1 MSVTVNYERLEIIE
15 LERRVAELEADLSRL
30 ATFIQS
36 RHPMGKV
43 CHVGLRQAVPG
54 AIDVIDLLE
63 RQVKAVK
70 RNYTKRKGR

>member
-1 MSVTVNYERLEIIE
+1 VTTNYERLEIIE
-15 LERRVAELEADLSRL
+15 PERRVSDLESDLSRL
-30 ATFIQS
+30 AAFVQS

-43 CHVGLRQAVPG
+43 CHVGIRQAVPG

-70 RNYTKRKGR
+70 RNYTKRRGA